1 MSANEPDRI
10 APVIDFERELSGL
23 FDLDGKVIYMPG
35 GYGGIGEAVAWALC
49 MHGAKV
55 VFSGRHRD
63 KAEAAAESLAAKG
76 YKADGF
82 ACDVNEVAQIRE
94 SVDRIVRDHGGVDI
108 LVNCTG
114 LQIEQP
120 ILEVTEE
127 AFDAVYRVN
136 LKASMF
142 LAQAVARHLV
152 SAKKPGK
159 IVHYLSVRSQ
169 LALRGRGYSAYCST
183 KGGQVMM
190 VKQHAME
197 LAPHRITV
205 NGVAP
210 TFVYTEQIR
219 HVVENPEF
227 RKYLYDRIPLGR
239 IADPRDCVGPT
250 LFLVS
255 PAADFIT
262 AQIIY
267 VDGEIGRA
275 SCRERV

>member
-1 MSANEPDRI
+1 MSDQAPERI
-10 APVIDFERELSGL
+10 APVINFERELAGL
-23 FDLDGKVIYMPG
+23 FDLSGKVVYMPG

-55 VFSGRHRD
+55 VFSGRNGD
-63 KAEAAAESLAAKG
+63 KAAALAETLAAKG
-76 YKADGF
+76 FAADGF
-82 ACDVNEVAQIRE
+82 ACDVTDVGQIRD

-120 ILEVTEE
+120 MLDVTED
-127 AFDAVYRVN
+127 AFDSVYKVN

-152 SAKKPGK
+152 AAKKPGK

-169 LALRGRGYSAYCST
+169 LGLRNRGYSAYCST

-190 VKQHAME
+190 IKQHAME
-197 LAPHRITV
+197 LAPHKINV

-239 IADPRDCVGPT
+239 IADPKDCVGPT
-250 LFLVS
+250 LFFIS
-255 PAADFIT
+255 PASDFIT
-262 AQIIY
+262 GQVMY
-267 VDGEIGRA
+267 VDGGITA
-275 SCRERV
+275 SQ